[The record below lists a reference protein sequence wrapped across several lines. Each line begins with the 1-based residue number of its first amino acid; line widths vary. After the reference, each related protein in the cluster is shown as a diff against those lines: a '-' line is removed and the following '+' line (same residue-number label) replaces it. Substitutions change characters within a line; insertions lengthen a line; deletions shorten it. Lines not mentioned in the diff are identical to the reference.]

1 MIQFRNQLHSL
12 INFELESKNHIDLS
26 DHNVI
31 RPFDFDE
38 RMDWD
43 DKLEYFFCRSC
54 AFTVFFYFYQTSSM
68 KSIVLL
74 YPE

>member
-38 RMDWD
+38 RMDWH
-43 DKLEYFFCRSC
+43 DKLEYFCKALHLLFS
-54 AFTVFFYFYQTSSM
+54 FISTSPTHFYTN
-68 KSIVLL
+68 
-74 YPE
+74 

>member
-1 MIQFRNQLHSL
+1 MIQLRNQLHSL

-43 DKLEYFFCRSC
+43 DKLEYFCKSC